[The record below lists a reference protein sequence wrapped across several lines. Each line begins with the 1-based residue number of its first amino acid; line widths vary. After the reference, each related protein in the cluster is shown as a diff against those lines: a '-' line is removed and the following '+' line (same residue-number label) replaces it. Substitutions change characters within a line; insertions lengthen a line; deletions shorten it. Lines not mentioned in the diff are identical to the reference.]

1 MMPAQNQTTTSKTPP
16 RRPRGSGSEWQD
28 QRGTWHARKEIA
40 PNPRTGKRRMVEA
53 QAPTKT
59 AARQRLQEKIKRLQ
73 REGDMPLAGTP
84 TLDEWM
90 ERWLNTIAPN
100 VKPRTLETYRSDCN
114 TIRSVIGGMRLDRI
128 TPATIDGMCAKLAK
142 EHRSKTVHNHY
153 LRLRQVLDAAVRE
166 RLIPSNPALAATP
179 PRYES
184 QATQIL
190 EPGQPAQA
198 AQAALDP
205 KRRKYSHLA
214 DTDDDREMW
223 SLMWNIMFET
233 GMREAERFAIL
244 PEELATSTVCTE
256 SRSCGSS
263 NASDPMQKCP
273 TGSAPAITR
282 DASGSS
288 NRKAS
293 RATGSCPSA
302 TRRGA
307 DSGRSSDA
315 GNASPASS
323 YSRARDT
330 RSPTPWNAAA
340 GNALSKTPDCPTSP
354 SEAPATSSPR
364 TSPKPEPRKT
374 REKR

>member
-153 LRLRQVLDAAVRE
+153 LRLLS
-166 RLIPSNPALAATP
+166 LIH
-179 PRYES
+179 
-184 QATQIL
+184 I
-190 EPGQPAQA
+190 
-198 AQAALDP
+198 
-205 KRRKYSHLA
+205 
-214 DTDDDREMW
+214 
-223 SLMWNIMFET
+223 
-233 GMREAERFAIL
+233 
-244 PEELATSTVCTE
+244 
-256 SRSCGSS
+256 
-263 NASDPMQKCP
+263 
-273 TGSAPAITR
+273 
-282 DASGSS
+282 
-288 NRKAS
+288 
-293 RATGSCPSA
+293 
-302 TRRGA
+302 
-307 DSGRSSDA
+307 
-315 GNASPASS
+315 
-323 YSRARDT
+323 
-330 RSPTPWNAAA
+330 
-340 GNALSKTPDCPTSP
+340 
-354 SEAPATSSPR
+354 
-364 TSPKPEPRKT
+364 
-374 REKR
+374 